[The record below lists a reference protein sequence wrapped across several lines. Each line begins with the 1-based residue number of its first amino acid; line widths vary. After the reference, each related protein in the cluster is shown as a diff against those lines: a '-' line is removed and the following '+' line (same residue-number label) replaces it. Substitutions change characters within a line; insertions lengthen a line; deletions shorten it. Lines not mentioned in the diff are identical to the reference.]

1 MDTYPASPKGLGFW
15 GTLMKRKL
23 ALLIV
28 VSVVMIIMMILLT
41 DPKKMAH
48 ILRKTNV
55 FIILCVIGLYL
66 LNGFVKA
73 LRWHLLVRSSGSAIS
88 FSRIYLFLLIGL
100 MVNNT
105 TPGRVG
111 GEPVRAYLLR
121 SRDDVPIGQG
131 LSTIFA
137 ERIMDLIV
145 LTSMALIGVALI
157 IPFLVDSDFSVG
169 LLLISFIPVIVVI
182 ITLIYMATHPELL
195 RRAALGLCIFLK
207 KVSKKDWA
215 QKAESGLLSFVDSF
229 SEGIDNMGKDLRTN
243 KKTGFAFVVLTV
255 LVWLNEAGRIYLI
268 LLALPGIEAPSFGAV
283 LIASSVAT
291 VFGAVLPIGAMHA
304 TLITSVFAALQIDV
318 SSAAAAGILV
328 VMTSIWLSIPL
339 GILAMFVVGLKIDKK
354 SGEIVKK
361 GENEELEVEV
371 EEREEEKGKVKEE
384 NDEESRDKGDS

>member
-1 MDTYPASPKGLGFW
+1 
-15 GTLMKRKL
+15 MKRKL